1 MGVDGTRGGWVA
13 VTLDTGRVDDVR
25 RVPDL
30 FTLVEQVGDVPIA
43 VDVPIGLVD
52 GPRRAADV
60 AARAL
65 LSGSAAS
72 VFPAPCRAVV
82 DGYRAGTVGDHAT
95 ANALSRREVGV
106 GLSAQ
111 TWNIVD
117 KIAEADAL
125 VDRGAALYEVHP
137 ELAFRLCAGRPLAR
151 KRSWNGAMARLDLLR
166 RRGVVLPAVIDG
178 GDRLPIDDV
187 FDAAVAAWTAAGL
200 HGTTGLRPHPDPV
213 QEWDRGRPVAIWTRT

>member
-13 VTLDTGRVDDVR
+13 VTLDAGVVRDVGC
-25 RVPDL
+25 VPDL
-30 FTLVEQVGDVPIA
+30 STLVEQVGDVPIA
-43 VDVPIGLVD
+43 VDIPIGLID
-52 GPRRAADV
+52 GPRRAADA

-65 LSGSAAS
+65 LSGRSSS

-82 DGYRAGTVGDHAT
+82 DGYRAGTVTDHAT
-95 ANALSRREVGV
+95 ANALSRREVGA

-117 KIAEADAL
+117 KVAEADAL
-125 VDRGAALYEVHP
+125 VDRGVTLYEVHP
-137 ELAFRLCAGRPLAR
+137 ELAFRLCAGRSLPR
-151 KRSWNGAMARLDLLR
+151 KRSWNGVTARLDLLR

-187 FDAAVAAWTAAGL
+187 VDAAVAAWTAAGL
-200 HGTTGLRPHPDPV
+200 HDAAGLRPHPDPV
-213 QEWDRGRPVAIWTRT
+213 QEWDRGRPIAIWTRP